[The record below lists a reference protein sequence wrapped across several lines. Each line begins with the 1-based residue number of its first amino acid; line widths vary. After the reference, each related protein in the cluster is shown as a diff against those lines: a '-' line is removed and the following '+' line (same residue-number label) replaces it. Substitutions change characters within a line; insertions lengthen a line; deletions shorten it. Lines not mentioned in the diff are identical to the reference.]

1 MVPKWPAQ
9 SALPRPGLHK
19 ASGNTTSAPRLPR
32 GTGRGHGDTAGP
44 PAAVVD
50 PRTLPIE
57 DGYMTGSWRHWRTRG
72 GGRRPEVPGA
82 AANVPAS
89 TSKLLF
95 FSAGDA
101 IPPCIPV
108 SWDPSPV
115 RGGRT
120 THSPGVRRP
129 SRVPKD
135 ALLYLLDRRSRSGEQ
150 TSRCR
155 GSASTSITSS
165 LVFRPRRFR
174 PSHLAV
180 RRFTP
185 TQSTG
190 SAPLSLW
197 LPSPWPLTTACC
209 CAPESQI
216 NMEGRS
222 PEGCCRPFYSPEP
235 LLA

>member
-32 GTGRGHGDTAGP
+32 GTGRGHGDTAGS

-101 IPPCIPV
+101 IPPLHSRLLGPV
-108 SWDPSPV
+108 AGSWRTHDPLARRASPFPCAKGCLVVPPGQAVTLWRANLPLSRFRQHFYHFLAGFPSP
-115 RGGRT
+115 
-120 THSPGVRRP
+120 SFPPQP
-129 SRVPKD
+129 SRGPPFHPDPIDGIGTSVP
-135 ALLYLLDRRSRSGEQ
+135 
-150 TSRCR
+150 
-155 GSASTSITSS
+155 
-165 LVFRPRRFR
+165 LVAF
-174 PSHLAV
+174 SLAV
-180 RRFTP
+180 DNRM
-185 TQSTG
+185 
-190 SAPLSLW
+190 LL
-197 LPSPWPLTTACC
+197 
-209 CAPESQI
+209 
-216 NMEGRS
+216 
-222 PEGCCRPFYSPEP
+222 RP
-235 LLA
+235 